1 MDTEQPLC
9 YNYSNIPNERS
20 DMIMSS
26 DELNEPALTVSGLWF
41 SYPDR
46 LNVLQDVSLT
56 VMPGERVG
64 LIGPNGSGKTTFFLQ
79 VCGVLKPSAG
89 EIVVLGKPVLN
100 GDFRSDVGLVF
111 QNPDDQL
118 FCPSVRDDVAFGPQN
133 MGLSKE
139 EVEARVMEALSVVG
153 ALELANRPA
162 HHLSEGEKR
171 MVSIASVLAMQPRLL
186 IYDEPNA
193 NLDIRSR
200 RRLIRLLQA
209 STETILIASHDLE
222 LVLEV
227 CDRVV
232 LIDNGHIIT
241 DGNPSEV
248 MGNSKLME
256 AHGQEKPHSLVPHQI
271 PHEQSISGD
280 VFRS

>member
-1 MDTEQPLC
+1 MR
-9 YNYSNIPNERS
+9 NERLDVTMLS
-20 DMIMSS
+20 E
-26 DELNEPALTVSGLWF
+26 ELVEPALTVSGLCL

-46 LNVLQDVSLT
+46 PDVLQDVSLK

-64 LIGPNGSGKTTFFLQ
+64 LIGPNGAGKTTFFLG

-89 EIVVLGKPVLN
+89 EIVVLGKPVVN
-100 GDFRSDVGLVF
+100 GHFRPDVALVF

-118 FCPSVRDDVAFGPQN
+118 FCPSVWDDVAFGPQN

-139 EVEARVMEALSVVG
+139 EVEVRVAEALSVVG
-153 ALELANRPA
+153 AVELADRPA

-171 MVSIASVLAMQPRLL
+171 MVSIAGVLAMRPRLL
-186 IYDEPNA
+186 IYDEPSA

-209 STETILIASHDLE
+209 SKETLLIASHDLE

-227 CDRVV
+227 CNRVV
-232 LIDNGHIIT
+232 LIDSGCIVA
-241 DGNPSEV
+241 DGAPRKV
-248 MGNSKLME
+248 MSDDRLME
-256 AHGQEKPHSLVPHQI
+256 VHGQEKPHSLVPHRI
-271 PHEQSISGD
+271 PHHAL
-280 VFRS
+280 